1 MNLETLFK
9 DIGKIGAKVFL
20 NKEEK
25 SSVKINVNQMDPGDI
40 LKILLKR
47 FIIDGEYNKAE
58 NMIFDEISKNNSQ
71 EMHQIAL
78 DFYDMLLEKSDE
90 QLKEG
95 GFTREE
101 IYQGLEDL
109 KKYRRKQMYKNKI
122 DNSK

>member
-9 DIGKIGAKVFL
+9 DSGKIGAKFFL

-25 SSVKINVNQMDPGDI
+25 SSVKINVNQMGPGDI
-40 LKILLKR
+40 LKIMLKR
-47 FIIDGEYNKAE
+47 FINDGEYNKAE
-58 NMIFDEISKNNSQ
+58 NMLFDEISKNNSQ
-71 EMHQIAL
+71 DTHEIAL

-109 KKYRRKQMYKNKI
+109 KKYRNKQNAQK
-122 DNSK
+122 